1 MDTRLFRRVL
11 VLAAAIAAIVL
22 ALVVLIGKPDNPA
35 DLLAGA
41 SIAAGAGLAALLL

>member
-1 MDTRLFRRVL
+1 MDTPLLRRVL

-22 ALVVLIGKPDNPA
+22 ALVVLIGKPDNAA

-41 SIAAGAGLAALLL
+41 GIAAGAGLAFLLL

>member
-1 MDTRLFRRVL
+1 VTLVLVRRLV

-22 ALVVLIGKPDNPA
+22 ALVVLIGSPSHPL

-41 SIAAGAGLAALLL
+41 AMAAGAGLAALLL